1 LRNAREVRVTFRA
14 CSLRVSQN
22 LGMAVP
28 LVHRGIRRQA
38 IEVALALDVIH
49 PDAFRALDDYV
60 EGMIVVSSIF
70 VFEFNEI
77 IGARGFFY

>member
-1 LRNAREVRVTFRA
+1 
-14 CSLRVSQN
+14 
-22 LGMAVP
+22 

-77 IGARGFFY
+77 IGARGFSISSVVITSFR

>member
-1 LRNAREVRVTFRA
+1 
-14 CSLRVSQN
+14 
-22 LGMAVP
+22 